1 MVLETLGSWVADPA
15 CAGNA
20 MTLTVAGIIYT
31 NEGNYVEALKAC
43 HTGLSL
49 EMCVCTAR
57 QLLAWT
63 HNLLDWDKYIL
74 QLNDAIEAVIDEDM
88 GCMQDGHLCAV
99 LPQD

>member
-1 MVLETLGSWVADPA
+1 METLGAWVADPA

-49 EMCVCTAR
+49 EMYVLFSRPTSPQACHHDP
-57 QLLAWT
+57 LLALSMYT
-63 HNLLDWDKYIL
+63 PDKTAL
-74 QLNDAIEAVIDEDM
+74 
-88 GCMQDGHLCAV
+88 
-99 LPQD
+99 

>member
-1 MVLETLGSWVADPA
+1 METLGSWVADPA

-49 EMCVCTAR
+49 EMWVPAAR
-57 QLLAWT
+57 HYFMWT
-63 HNLLDWDKYIL
+63 HCMLDSDRLYCTS
-74 QLNDAIEAVIDEDM
+74 E
-88 GCMQDGHLCAV
+88 
-99 LPQD
+99 